1 MFSVFS
7 FFFFGFLW
15 TKGECGEGELCLL
28 SCFLKTNS
36 NQQYQE
42 SWSCNCT
49 ISISQVFSGA
59 SYGVSSRALNLG
71 TLSLKK
77 STHTSDTFLASGFWR
92 LGLEVVLQLPASDCF
107 REKLF
112 HILSQNTVQ
121 NIILLL
127 DFALIF
133 FVLVLKA

>member
-7 FFFFGFLW
+7 VFFLW
-15 TKGECGEGELCLL
+15 FSVDKGGNMGRGSYVFLVVFWRQIQINNIRNLGLAIVHTKL
-28 SCFLKTNS
+28 
-36 NQQYQE
+36 
-42 SWSCNCT
+42 
-49 ISISQVFSGA
+49 ISQVSRA
-59 SYGVSSRALNLG
+59 SCGVSSWGSTRA
-71 TLSLKK
+71 
-77 STHTSDTFLASGFWR
+77 STSFRYFIIEKINPYVLASGFWR

-133 FVLVLKA
+133 LFLC